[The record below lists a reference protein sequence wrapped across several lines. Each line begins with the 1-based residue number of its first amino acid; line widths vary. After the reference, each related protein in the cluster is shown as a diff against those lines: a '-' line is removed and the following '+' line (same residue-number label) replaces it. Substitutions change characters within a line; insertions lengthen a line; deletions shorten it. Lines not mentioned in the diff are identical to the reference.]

1 MNSNN
6 DLIILY
12 KKMTEFNSLPQKDP
26 SRAESRR
33 DAFLNEIIYETIFI
47 SKKELGSRKAG
58 KV

>member
-1 MNSNN
+1 
-6 DLIILY
+6 
-12 KKMTEFNSLPQKDP
+12 MTEFNSLPQKDP
-26 SRAESRR
+26 SMAERKR